1 MNAKIDTKELKDL
14 SRDLEQIAS
23 ELDADAKSLCYDDA
37 KTLKG
42 QLLAEY
48 TRAVEKTPIDIW
60 RMPNNNKRS
69 KRYTG
74 QDETIGVTTTLSRL
88 GEAKGV
94 MGYVSPAMN
103 GFYVSLTGDDVA
115 FVEYGTGTAGKEE
128 GYPGKLGNWK
138 YNSGATISKGTG
150 KDVPGWRREIDYKAS
165 AADYDDLRRGK
176 PLWIYDG
183 IVRNG
188 MPGSAFMYF
197 TIEAYRSNYEHRNY
211 EYHMTSKGLTTLIS
225 KKLQKK

>member
-14 SRDLEQIAS
+14 SRDLEKIAS
-23 ELDADAKSLCYDDA
+23 ELDADANKLCYKDA
-37 KTLKG
+37 KLIKDKA
-42 QLLAEY
+42 LVAY
-48 TRAVEKTPIDIW
+48 NRAVETTAIDIW
-60 RMPNNNKRS
+60 RMPNNSKNS

-115 FVEYGTGTAGKEE
+115 FVEYGTGTAGEKV
-128 GYPGKLGNWK
+128 GYPGKLKNWK
-138 YNSGATISKGTG
+138 YNSGAMISKGTG
-150 KDVPGWRREIDYKAS
+150 KDVPRWRKEIDYKAS
-165 AADYDDLRRGK
+165 PADYDDLQKGQ
-176 PLWIYDG
+176 PLWIYSG

-188 MPGSAFMYF
+188 MRGSAFMYR
-197 TIEAYRSNYEHRNY
+197 TTEDYIKKDEDC
-211 EYHMTSKGLTTLIS
+211 HMTSKGLTSLIS
-225 KKLQKK
+225 QKLQKK

>member
-14 SRDLEQIAS
+14 SRDLEKIAS
-23 ELDADAKSLCYDDA
+23 ELDADANKLCYKDA
-37 KTLKG
+37 KLIKDKA
-42 QLLAEY
+42 LVAY
-48 TRAVEKTPIDIW
+48 NRAVETTAIDIW
-60 RMPNNNKRS
+60 RMPNNSKNS

-74 QDETIGVTTTLSRL
+74 QDEPIGVTTTLSRL

-94 MGYVSPAMN
+94 RGYVSPAMN

-128 GYPGKLGNWK
+128 GYPLKLENWK

-150 KDVPGWRREIDYKAS
+150 KNVPGWRKAIYDKAS
-165 AADYDDLRRGK
+165 TADYYDLKKGK
-176 PLWIYDG
+176 PLWIYNG

-197 TIEAYRSNYEHRNY
+197 TTEDYIKEDKDC
-211 EYHMTSKGLTTLIS
+211 HMTSKGLTSLLS
-225 KKLQKK
+225 QKLQKK